1 MANRGHDGDADV
13 TDELLHTDINNSR
26 KDPCD
31 LLLDAIDAQ
40 LGQLQV
46 QPRKCRTISREM
58 GGNDADPL
66 LWSQS
71 LSKDTGFGSTT
82 RTNDTPLSCL
92 DLIHTPKMDQT
103 SESSTP
109 FQEDPVT
116 HEENK
121 LKLDRRIR
129 VKEENVTEGEQV
141 MWRLR
146 RLLGDACNEGSMARE
161 SKPPSDSICTEDF
174 VGRFRDEMVESEL
187 AASNTKQ
194 LDKEEWTERQV
205 GFGDWISE
213 QKGHSILNVRTSSS
227 CGVNTSWSETTAAGR
242 CKPQRPR
249 CDGTRE
255 PVWSFDTTSIESDLD
270 SINIEQVEHLG
281 HRSSNENVQ
290 NRSPKAQ
297 LKRRQTH
304 RRVCSSGDG
313 DKDTDEEVNHWRR
326 QSSTERTPEKMESD
340 GAKMKERLS
349 TLRQKCEKEEMT
361 LQKKKAQIKEVDLFL
376 SELQQRRKHALQE
389 LKQLT
394 VETAKMEKQ
403 KRTLEFVLRDN
414 RARESSISCQRKEAF
429 ILQVQ
434 RLEETREE
442 LQMVTE
448 ADSSLRKTYASLEEK
463 LEAVKCQLGECKIRV
478 ATQDKMLA
486 QKELQVFDLHVER
499 GALQAERDGLRGELR
514 HMKVLQCRALK
525 EAHEK
530 ARGVMEAA
538 LKQQKKELTLAH
550 EHQIQKVN
558 KQTEEE
564 KANMLKEEALFFTHI
579 EALKSSV
586 QLKEEETKMLRG
598 SLEQQQDREEQLNA
612 LEKESHR
619 ALLRLEQT
627 VQVAEKEAEKLR
639 RMREDSEGSPNQA
652 TAELERQLGHWA
664 QELGAECRHL
674 HLLVEPSGAQ
684 HSAVQIAHSPTAAEA
699 LTHLRTLREQLKRVI
714 NHLHQELGLQK
725 ETTEQLRKEMERQL
739 SVQRQQLRMDK
750 GRALDALKERLIQ
763 EHIEELSS
771 LKWAHPCEGRAEAGA
786 MAASLRRQLKAKDLQ
801 LRLLQRSMAQW
812 KERTAARLACK
823 FEDELT
829 AELERCK
836 TKLLRGRKPSK
847 PREENQRDPM
857 RPEAESTQSADEAWK
872 SVCSPSPSVV
882 DCAAFHGSSDVASF
896 KLLRYL
902 QSRVKQLCVETQA
915 CSWSPSP
922 PESIPLDLSGSY
934 IATIS

>member
-1 MANRGHDGDADV
+1 MADRGHDGGADV

-46 QPRKCRTISREM
+46 HPTKCRTISREM

-66 LWSQS
+66 LLSQS

-103 SESSTP
+103 SDNSTP

-116 HEENK
+116 HGENK

-129 VKEENVTEGEQV
+129 DKEENVTEGEQV

-146 RLLGDACNEGSMARE
+146 RLLGDTCNEGSMTGE
-161 SKPPSDSICTEDF
+161 SNPPSDSICTEDF

-213 QKGHSILNVRTSSS
+213 QKGRSILNVRTSSS
-227 CGVNTSWSETTAAGR
+227 YGVNTSRSETTAAEER

-249 CDGTRE
+249 CDGTRD

-270 SINIEQVEHLG
+270 SINIEQVEQLG

-290 NRSPKAQ
+290 NGSPKAQ
-297 LKRRQTH
+297 LKRRQTY
-304 RRVCSSGDG
+304 RLVCSSGDG
-313 DKDTDEEVNHWRR
+313 DKDTDVEVNHWRR

-376 SELQQRRKHALQE
+376 SELKQRRKE

-414 RARESSISCQRKEAF
+414 RARESSISCQRKESF
-429 ILQVQ
+429 ILQRV
-434 RLEETREE
+434 EETREE
-442 LQMVTE
+442 LQLVTE
-448 ADSSLRKTYASLEEK
+448 ANSSLRNTCASLEEK

-530 ARGVMEAA
+530 ARGAMEAA

-598 SLEQQQDREEQLNA
+598 SLEQQEDREEQLNA

-619 ALLRLEQT
+619 ALLRLGQT
-627 VQVAEKEAEKLR
+627 VQVAEKEADKLR

-652 TAELERQLGHWA
+652 TAELEQQLRHWA

-674 HLLVEPSGAQ
+674 HLLLEPSGAQ
-684 HSAVQIAHSPTAAEA
+684 HSAVEIAHSPTAAEA

-714 NHLHQELGLQK
+714 NHLHQELDSQK
-725 ETTEQLRKEMERQL
+725 ETSEQLRKEMERQL

-750 GRALDALKERLIQ
+750 DRALDALKERLIQ

-771 LKWAHPCEGRAEAGA
+771 LWAHPCEGRAEARA

-801 LRLLQRSMAQW
+801 LRQLQRSMAQW
-812 KERTAARLACK
+812 KERTAA
-823 FEDELT
+823 
-829 AELERCK
+829 
-836 TKLLRGRKPSK
+836 GM
-847 PREENQRDPM
+847 Q
-857 RPEAESTQSADEAWK
+857 
-872 SVCSPSPSVV
+872 V
-882 DCAAFHGSSDVASF
+882 
-896 KLLRYL
+896 
-902 QSRVKQLCVETQA
+902 
-915 CSWSPSP
+915 
-922 PESIPLDLSGSY
+922 
-934 IATIS
+934 